1 MLSGS
6 LFLMCF
12 DDYCN
17 IVLSHS
23 YLGGFFKSM
32 TAKKVLVIDDSIM
45 IRKMVKSILSG
56 KYEVLEASDGKS
68 GLDAARKIFPDLILL
83 DFVMPKYN
91 GYQTLQAIR
100 RVEGLQNVPVIMIS
114 GLKEQVT
121 EHVPEPFTEFDFL
134 EKPFEADVLVARIQN
149 FLPPEAVQQVASE
162 PSRSASTTIRQT
174 HAISEEPSM
183 QTILNRLTS
192 TETLLVQGI
201 ENLIQREV
209 VARFNELNARIVH
222 QDNVIKTLNQRMDK
236 ISDQID
242 HQNKGLM
249 MILRELKSMQGK

>member
-1 MLSGS
+1 
-6 LFLMCF
+6 
-12 DDYCN
+12 
-17 IVLSHS
+17 
-23 YLGGFFKSM
+23 M

-56 KYEVLEASDGKS
+56 KYDVLEASDGKS
-68 GLDAARKIFPDLILL
+68 GLDAARRAFPDLILL

-100 RVEGLQNVPVIMIS
+100 RVEGLQKVPVIMIS

-149 FLPPEAVQQVASE
+149 FLTPEPAQQPVSAATARTTSAPARQMPP
-162 PSRSASTTIRQT
+162 T
-174 HAISEEPSM
+174 EEPSL
-183 QTILNRLTS
+183 QTIINRLTA

-209 VARFNELNARIVH
+209 VARFNELNTRIDH
-222 QDNVIKTLNQRMDK
+222 QDNAINSLTQRMEK
-236 ISDQID
+236 ISEQID

-249 MILRELKSMQGK
+249 VILRELKSLQGK

>member
-1 MLSGS
+1 
-6 LFLMCF
+6 
-12 DDYCN
+12 
-17 IVLSHS
+17 
-23 YLGGFFKSM
+23 M

-45 IRKMVKSILSG
+45 IRKMVKSILAG

-68 GLDAARKIFPDLILL
+68 GLDAARRAFPDLILL

-100 RVEGLQNVPVIMIS
+100 RVEGLQKVPVIMIS

-134 EKPFEADVLVARIQN
+134 EKPFEADVLVSRIQN
-149 FLPPEAVQQVASE
+149 FLTAE
-162 PSRSASTTIRQT
+162 PAQPISAATASRSAPTATREAQRT
-174 HAISEEPSM
+174 EEPSM
-183 QTILNRLTS
+183 QMILNRLTS

-209 VARFNELNARIVH
+209 VARFNELNTRIDH
-222 QDNVIKTLNQRMDK
+222 QDNAINILNQRMEK
-236 ISDQID
+236 ISEQID

-249 MILRELKSMQGK
+249 VILRELKALQGK

>member
-1 MLSGS
+1 
-6 LFLMCF
+6 
-12 DDYCN
+12 
-17 IVLSHS
+17 
-23 YLGGFFKSM
+23 M

-56 KYEVLEASDGKS
+56 KYDVLEASDGKS
-68 GLDAARKIFPDLILL
+68 GLDAARRAFPDLILL

-100 RVEGLQNVPVIMIS
+100 RVEGLQKVPVIMIS

-149 FLPPEAVQQVASE
+149 FLTPETAQQTSSAAT
-162 PSRSASTTIRQT
+162 SRTAPVSTVPKEMPR
-174 HAISEEPSM
+174 AEEPSLQM
-183 QTILNRLTS
+183 IVNRLTA

-209 VARFNELNARIVH
+209 VARFIELNTRIEH
-222 QDNVIKTLNQRMDK
+222 QDNAIKSLNQRMEK
-236 ISDQID
+236 ISEQID

-249 MILRELKSMQGK
+249 VILRELKSLQGK

>member
-1 MLSGS
+1 
-6 LFLMCF
+6 
-12 DDYCN
+12 
-17 IVLSHS
+17 
-23 YLGGFFKSM
+23 M

-56 KYEVLEASDGKS
+56 KYDVLEASDGKS
-68 GLDAARKIFPDLILL
+68 GLDAARRAFPDLILL

-100 RVEGLQNVPVIMIS
+100 RVEGLQKVPVIMIS

-149 FLPPEAVQQVASE
+149 FLTPEPAQPVSAAN
-162 PSRSASTTIRQT
+162 SRSSAPASARQMPRD
-174 HAISEEPSM
+174 EEPTL
-183 QTILNRLTS
+183 QTIVNRLTA

-209 VARFNELNARIVH
+209 VARFNELNTRVDH
-222 QDNVIKTLNQRMDK
+222 QDNAIASLTQRMEK
-236 ISDQID
+236 ISEQID

-249 MILRELKSMQGK
+249 VILRELKSLQGK

>member
-1 MLSGS
+1 
-6 LFLMCF
+6 
-12 DDYCN
+12 
-17 IVLSHS
+17 
-23 YLGGFFKSM
+23 M

-45 IRKMVKSILSG
+45 IRKMVKSILAG
-56 KYEVLEASDGKS
+56 KYDVLEASDGKS
-68 GLDAARKIFPDLILL
+68 GLDAARRAFPDLILL

-100 RVEGLQNVPVIMIS
+100 RVEGLQKVPVIMIS

-134 EKPFEADVLVARIQN
+134 EKPFEADVLVSRIQN
-149 FLPPEAVQQVASE
+149 FLTPEPTQVPSAAT
-162 PSRSASTTIRQT
+162 SRSSAPVTVRQELT
-174 HAISEEPSM
+174 VAEEPSLQM
-183 QTILNRLTS
+183 ILTRLTS

-209 VARFNELNARIVH
+209 VARFNELNTRIEH
-222 QDNVIKTLNQRMDK
+222 QDNAIKSLNQRMEK
-236 ISDQID
+236 ISEQIE

-249 MILRELKSMQGK
+249 VILRELKSLQGK